1 MTRVTIYTDG
11 ACRGNPGHGAWA
23 AILKSGSRERELTG
37 VELDTTNNRM
47 EVMAAIAA
55 LEALRKRCRVTLYTD
70 SSYLKRG
77 VTEWLDGWIRRGWKT
92 SGRKPVKNR
101 DLWERLDAVRGKH
114 DISWRWV
121 RGHAGHAGNERAD
134 ELANIALDALEA
146 RGFELE

>member
-1 MTRVTIYTDG
+1 MTKVTIHTDG
-11 ACRGNPGHGAWA
+11 ACRGNPGHGAFA
-23 AILKSGSRERELTG
+23 AILESNGKEREITG

-47 EVMAAIAA
+47 ELLAAIVA
-55 LEALRKRCRVTLYTD
+55 LESLRRRCRVTLYTD
-70 SSYLKRG
+70 SSYLQRG

-92 SGRKPVKNR
+92 SGRNPVKNR
-101 DLWERLDAVRGKH
+101 DLWERLDAISGKH

-134 ELANIALDALEA
+134 ELANIALDELEA